1 MIEIALVKPNRAG
14 GVSPLSSSR
23 GRPNPVGRVAVLAVW
38 LPLLAGCQFDDDD
51 PHRLVIATPWP
62 IEARAA
68 CAAVFALDS
77 GHGPITWVELGSHRW
92 LDACDR
98 RGGVDLILGGP
109 AHSMQDLA
117 DHDRLIPIKPDDPVP
132 WRQIQ
137 RPGAPELI
145 PPGLDPRDDPAT
157 LAEAQR
163 VLASAGWT
171 KGYEALARR
180 PIGHPFAPAEPI
192 TLANPAR
199 LEAVALV
206 RGGRHPD
213 QAARFL
219 AALTDQG
226 WITPAQPDADEAART
241 DNLLADLLG
250 AALIDARNER
260 RDAQMA
266 LEAHGHPTIAEEAVG
281 QLPPWPPASVARLRD
296 QPARVALADA
306 LVEQVAPNPLAR
318 FWLAESWH
326 QPDRRVNLD
335 LLHQISGAEGGRLV
349 REPRFR
355 AWLRGEWT
363 AWTQQLYRRVAR
375 LAGGYRPS

>member
-1 MIEIALVKPNRAG
+1 MIAYAPR
-14 GVSPLSSSR
+14 SPHPSVRRHATL
-23 GRPNPVGRVAVLAVW
+23 VAVF
-38 LPLLAGCQFDDDD
+38 LPLLAGCLFNDND

-62 IEARAA
+62 VEARAA

-117 DHDRLIPIKPDDPVP
+117 DHDRLIPIKPNDPVP

-163 VLASAGWT
+163 VLASEGWA
-171 KGYEALARR
+171 KGYATLARR
-180 PIGHPFAPAEPI
+180 PIGHPFAPSEPI
-192 TLANPAR
+192 SLGEPAR
-199 LEAVALV
+199 IEAVALV

-213 QAARFL
+213 QAERFL
-219 AALTDQG
+219 ATLTDQG
-226 WITPAQPDADEAART
+226 WITPAKFDAQETART
-241 DNLLADLLG
+241 DALLVDLLG

-260 RDAQMA
+260 RDARMA
-266 LEAHGHPTIAEEAVG
+266 LEAFGHPAIAEDAVG
-281 QLPPWPPASVARLRD
+281 QLPPWPPASLARLRD

-306 LVEQVAPNPLAR
+306 LVEQVAPDPHAR
-318 FWLAESWH
+318 FWLIESWH
-326 QPDRRVNLD
+326 QPHRRVDLD
-335 LLHQISGAEGGRLV
+335 LLHQISTAEGGRLA